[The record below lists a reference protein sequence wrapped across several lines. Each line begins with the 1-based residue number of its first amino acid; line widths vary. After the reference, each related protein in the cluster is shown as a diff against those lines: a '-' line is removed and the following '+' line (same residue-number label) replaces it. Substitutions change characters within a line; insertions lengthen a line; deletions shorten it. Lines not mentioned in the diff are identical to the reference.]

1 MGHMTWVYIEDL
13 PRHVGEEVTLRGWLY
28 NRRSSGKVHFLL
40 VRDGT
45 GVCQCVASLADVGA
59 DAFAA
64 ADHLG
69 QETSLEVTGTVR
81 ADKRAPGG
89 FELSVKTIHQVA
101 AAQDYPI
108 TPKDHGVAFLLD
120 QRHLWIR
127 SARQHAILRIRSE
140 VETACRDF
148 FNERGFVLFDAPI
161 LTPTSCEGTTSLFE
175 LDYFGERK
183 AYLTQSGQLY
193 AEAGALA
200 FGKVYTFGPTFRA
213 EKSKTRRHLTE
224 FWMVEPEVAFFT
236 LDEDMQLAE
245 DLVSFLV
252 RRVLERR
259 ATELKTL
266 ERDLAPLQRA
276 AATPY
281 PRISYDE
288 AVERLRAKGMAIQW
302 GGDFGGDEETALSS
316 EFETPVMIHR
326 YPTQC
331 KAFYMK
337 QDPERPEV
345 ALCVDMIAPEGHGEI
360 VGGGQREDDYE
371 TLHRKIV
378 EHGLPIEPF
387 NWYLDLRRYGSV
399 PHAGFGMGIERMV
412 GWLCGIH
419 HIRECIPFPRMMER
433 LEP

>member
-1 MGHMTWVYIEDL
+1 M
-13 PRHVGEEVTLRGWLY
+13 
-28 NRRSSGKVHFLL
+28 
-40 VRDGT
+40 RDGT

-161 LTPTSCEGTTSLFE
+161 LTPTSCEGTTNLFE

-224 FWMVEPEVAFFT
+224 FWMVEPEVAYFT

-266 ERDLAPLQRA
+266 ERDIAPLQRA

-288 AVERLRAKGMAIQW
+288 AVERLRAKGMEIKW

-316 EFETPVMIHR
+316 EFEKPVMIHR

-399 PHAGFGMGIERMV
+399 PHAGFGMGIERVV